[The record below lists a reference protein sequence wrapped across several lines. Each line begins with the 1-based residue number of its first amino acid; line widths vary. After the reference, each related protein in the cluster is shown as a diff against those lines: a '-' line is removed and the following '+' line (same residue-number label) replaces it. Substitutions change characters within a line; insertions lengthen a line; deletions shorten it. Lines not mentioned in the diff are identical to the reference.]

1 MAKPNT
7 IKRLLSYFFDFSLES
22 RSSELNKTLSVV
34 LSRGRFRL
42 DAENATYSFED
53 KYRSFYTAFEKTKL
67 ENKKLKDILIL
78 GLGLGSI
85 AVMLEKNFHQNLE
98 SITAVELDPVV
109 VDLAKKYLPLSISQK
124 TDFVCGDALTFQNPT
139 NKKYDLIAFDVFI
152 DNFTDEN
159 FRSIEYL
166 QSLKNLLTSDGIL
179 FYNLMTNNQELQQMA
194 ELFFVDNFKVV
205 FPDGFKIDTN
215 GNWVLCFFNDTI
227 L

>member
-67 ENKKLKDILIL
+67 ANKKLKDILVL

-85 AVMLEKNFHQNLE
+85 PVMLEKNFNQNLE

-109 VDLAKKYLPLSISQK
+109 VDLAKKYLPTSISQK
-124 TDFVCGDALTFQNPT
+124 TDFVCEDAFNFKNPS

-152 DNFTDEN
+152 DDFTDEQ
-159 FRSIEYL
+159 FRSTEYL
-166 QSLKNLLTSDGIL
+166 QSLKNLLTNNGTL
-179 FYNLMTNNQELQQMA
+179 YYNLMTDNRESQQRA
-194 ELFFVDNFKVV
+194 ELFLGDAFRVV
-205 FPDGFKIDTN
+205 FPDGVRIDTG
-215 GNWVLCFFNDTI
+215 GNWVLVNASMI
-227 L
+227 

>member
-22 RSSELNKTLSVV
+22 RSSKLNKTLSVV

-53 KYRSFYTAFEKTKL
+53 KYRSFCTAFEKTSL
-67 ENKKLKDILIL
+67 ENKKLKDILVL

-85 AVMLEKNFHQNLE
+85 PVMLEKNFKQNPG
-98 SITAVELDPVV
+98 SITAVELDSVV
-109 VDLAKKYLPLSISQK
+109 VDLAKKYLPPSISQK
-124 TDFVCGDALTFQNPT
+124 TDFVCEDALNFKNPS

-152 DNFTDEN
+152 DDFTDEQ
-159 FRSIEYL
+159 FRSTEYL
-166 QSLKNLLTSDGIL
+166 QSLKNLLSNDGTL
-179 FYNLMTNNQELQQMA
+179 YYNLMTDNRESQQRA
-194 ELFFVDNFKVV
+194 ELFFVDTFKVV
-205 FPDGFKIDTN
+205 FPSGVRIDTG
-215 GNWVLCFFNDTI
+215 GNWVLTGM